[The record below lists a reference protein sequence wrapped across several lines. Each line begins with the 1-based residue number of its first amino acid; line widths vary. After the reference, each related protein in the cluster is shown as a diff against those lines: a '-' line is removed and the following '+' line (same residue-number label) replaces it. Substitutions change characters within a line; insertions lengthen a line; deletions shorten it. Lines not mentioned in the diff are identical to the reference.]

1 MASWNDL
8 YEQKK
13 TTPEEA
19 VRLVKDGDWVDYG
32 MTTSQPIVL
41 DQALAKRK
49 DELHDI
55 KIRETMSLFR
65 VTLSKRIRTGRLLR
79 P

>member
-55 KIRETMSLFR
+55 KIRETMSLFPR
-65 VTLSKRIRTGRLLR
+65 YVVETDPDRQTLR

>member
-41 DQALAKRK
+41 IKRWQSARTSFTILK
-49 DELHDI
+49 SV
-55 KIRETMSLFR
+55 KPCRFFR
-65 VTLSKRIRTGRLLR
+65 VTLSIRIRTGRLLR